1 MAKTPKSDTPCYTKK
16 SKSGG
21 TYTTCEGAQ
30 KRRKRKK
37 VGKNETPEQ
46 NEQKAFLKLQSKK
59 ISQGFQGNYTGRI
72 NTGPLNPGLV
82 SSVSFPVEP
91 ASSVGSMAKPQ
102 YDIDAD
108 LFLQVSQVM
117 TQVGKE
123 NLKQGF
129 DLPFPNN
136 NTIGYINNQ
145 YIGPKYSQKIDPM
158 VILRE
163 KPLSPSEFKKFLSGD
178 EGGVSREDSAL
189 MKKYLETEGQKYK
202 FGGKAQPYLAI
213 LGKIEGN
220 RVRPHIYTQTMYSGD
235 DGVGNK
241 SSKFVNERTHDYVK
255 IIFMS
260 PKMKKTIASK
270 TQVSGEDKGL
280 TEGFKTTFSDYESVV
295 QTQRRVGTQRLTSYQ
310 SYASIFNVKNRFLKE
325 GDIGFTLTLDS

>member
-1 MAKTPKSDTPCYTKK
+1 
-16 SKSGG
+16 
-21 TYTTCEGAQ
+21 
-30 KRRKRKK
+30 
-37 VGKNETPEQ
+37 
-46 NEQKAFLKLQSKK
+46 
-59 ISQGFQGNYTGRI
+59 
-72 NTGPLNPGLV
+72 
-82 SSVSFPVEP
+82 
-91 ASSVGSMAKPQ
+91 
-102 YDIDAD
+102 
-108 LFLQVSQVM
+108 
-117 TQVGKE
+117 
-123 NLKQGF
+123 
-129 DLPFPNN
+129 
-136 NTIGYINNQ
+136 
-145 YIGPKYSQKIDPM
+145 
-158 VILRE
+158 
-163 KPLSPSEFKKFLSGD
+163 
-178 EGGVSREDSAL
+178 